1 MNNKNTR
8 YELIRALDFLTLFG
22 LICIILLFVGS
33 TLDIVMSVKSEV
45 YTNMLANLKFPI
57 R

>member
-1 MNNKNTR
+1 MKNIKTR
-8 YELIRALDFLTLFG
+8 YEFIRALDFLTLFG

-33 TLDIVMSVKSEV
+33 TLDIALSVKSEV
-45 YTNMLANLKFPI
+45 YTNMLANLQFSL

>member
-1 MNNKNTR
+1 MKNSNTR

-45 YTNMLANLKFPI
+45 YTNVFASLKFPM

>member
-45 YTNMLANLKFPI
+45 YNNMLANLKFPI

>member
-1 MNNKNTR
+1 MKTSNTR

-22 LICIILLFVGS
+22 LICIVLLFVGS
-33 TLDIVMSVKSEV
+33 TLDIAMSVKAEV
-45 YTNMLANLKFPI
+45 YTNMFASLKFPM

>member
-1 MNNKNTR
+1 MKNKNTR

-22 LICIILLFVGS
+22 LICIVLLFVGS
-33 TLDIVMSVKSEV
+33 TLDIAMSVKSEI
-45 YTNMLANLKFPI
+45 YTNMFASLKFPI